1 MIAFSLLCAVLS
13 CRVGLPLFASF
24 NVYCGDTVKFAEA
37 RYNYVCVVVVV
48 CQGPVG
54 SQCYNTRNF

>member
-13 CRVGLPLFASF
+13 CRAGLPLFVSF
-24 NVYCGDTVKFAEA
+24 NVYCGDAVKFDEA

-48 CQGPVG
+48 CQGPV
-54 SQCYNTRNF
+54 CYNTRNF